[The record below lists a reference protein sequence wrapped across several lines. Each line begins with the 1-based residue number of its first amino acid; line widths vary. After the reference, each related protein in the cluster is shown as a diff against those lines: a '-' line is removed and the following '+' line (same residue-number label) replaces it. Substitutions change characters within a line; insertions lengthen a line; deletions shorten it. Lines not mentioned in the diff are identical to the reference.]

1 MESTYNVNI
10 VDVSQL
16 PTPSEIKTEYPLALR
31 AADTVVA
38 GRKQIEHVLA
48 RRDPRHL
55 MIVGPCSVHNLE
67 DALTYA
73 ERLRALAGQVRERIL
88 LVMRVYFEK
97 PRTSLGWKGLIYDPE
112 LDNSA
117 KIALG
122 LRLAR
127 KIMLEIVSMGV
138 LTASELLDPV
148 IPQYITDLLCWAAI
162 GARTVESQ
170 THRQM
175 ASGLSMPI
183 GVKNSTDG
191 NVAVAIHAIK
201 TAASPHTFIGIMEDG
216 RVGVFHTRGNPFG
229 HLVLRGGHNG
239 PNYGTEYIAFAREL
253 MRKARITPNIV
264 VDCSHDNS
272 RKQPERQID
281 VMRDAIRQ
289 IIAGDRDIVGTMLES
304 NLIGGRQNIP
314 KDLRDLKPG
323 VSITDA
329 CMGWGETEAL
339 ITEAYEALGEPSREM
354 VQPIES
360 R

>member
-1 MESTYNVNI
+1 
-10 VDVSQL
+10 
-16 PTPSEIKTEYPLALR
+16 
-31 AADTVVA
+31 
-38 GRKQIEHVLA
+38 
-48 RRDPRHL
+48 